1 MPAVVAVPA
10 AVLRAQPLLIH
21 AQGGGELPL
30 AQGRHVTQPDAGPIG
45 AGAAEGGGLGG
56 LGNAGLQLSFS
67 TGRSC
72 RVRAS
77 SMP

>member
-1 MPAVVAVPA
+1 MPAVVALAP

-21 AQGGGELPL
+21 AQGRGELPL

-45 AGAAEGGGLGG
+45 AGAAEGSGLGG
-56 LGNAGLQLSFS
+56 LGMPASSISFS